1 MTDVRKAVIIGSGI
15 AGPVTAMALRNA
27 GIEATVYEAY
37 ATTADGLGGQLT
49 VAPNGLAAL
58 EIIGAA
64 DAVRAVGQPIDRTV
78 MADGAGRTIG
88 EFPGLAGLPPSQAL
102 WRSDLYRALHRHAAD
117 QGIEIVHGK
126 RLVGVDEADEG
137 SPSASQ
143 MGQRRPATWWS
154 ARMGSTRRS
163 EHSSIR
169 TLRDRSMFR
178 C

>member
-78 MADGAGRTIG
+78 MADGAGRAIG
-88 EFPGLAGLPPSQAL
+88 EFPGSPDWHRARHCGGPISTGRCTEKRPIGVS
-102 WRSDLYRALHRHAAD
+102 RSSSARNLSGSMRP
-117 QGIEIVHGK
+117 
-126 RLVGVDEADEG
+126 DEG

-143 MGQRRPATWWS
+143 MGQRRSATWWS
-154 ARMGSTRRS
+154 VRMGSTRPS

>member
-78 MADGAGRTIG
+78 MADGAGRAIG
-88 EFPGLAGLPPSQAL
+88 EFSGLAGLAPS
-102 WRSDLYRALHRHAAD
+102 
-117 QGIEIVHGK
+117 
-126 RLVGVDEADEG
+126 
-137 SPSASQ
+137 
-143 MGQRRPATWWS
+143 
-154 ARMGSTRRS
+154 
-163 EHSSIR
+163 
-169 TLRDRSMFR
+169 
-178 C
+178 